1 MNIFNKIINYING
14 TEISSAVYKPTTP
27 YTGSLPKGVVRKGV
41 KGADVKAVQQFLNW
55 CMKSGLAVDG
65 IAGAKTVSAIK
76 KYQKQYGLVVD
87 GIFGAKSLAKA
98 KVIVEQHKA
107 KPTPAPTPTIID
119 KELAACTTQA
129 EWMKNYKY
137 KWQEN
142 PTIPKS
148 KKYGT
153 CVTYVACVL
162 QRIGILKSG
171 QYIWITT
178 NGKVVGANS
187 KMTVTYM
194 KGTLKSNKSKL
205 KKGDIVIGGNGK
217 VGAGAGSHIFVLT
230 GEWDGNNP
238 YIYDQASA
246 NRVKQG
252 KSPQHTWKGTFKTI
266 ARIRLK

>member
-1 MNIFNKIINYING
+1 MGILDKILNYISG
-14 TEISSAVYKPTTP
+14 AETSSAAYKPTTP
-27 YTGSLPKGVVRKGV
+27 YTGTLPKGLVKNGT
-41 KGADVKAVQQFLNW
+41 KGADAKAVQTFLNW

-65 IAGAKTVSAIK
+65 IVGAKTVAAIK
-76 KYQKQYGLVVD
+76 KYQKQYGLAVD

-98 KVIVEQHKA
+98 KSIVDAHKP
-107 KPTPAPTPTIID
+107 KPASTIID
-119 KELAACTTQA
+119 KEIEACKVQA
-129 EWMKNYKY
+129 EWEKNAIY

-142 PTIPKS
+142 PTVPKS
-148 KKYGT
+148 KKKAT

-178 NGKVVGANS
+178 KGKVVGANS

-194 KGTLKSNKSKL
+194 KGTLKSNKAKL

-217 VGAGAGSHIFVLT
+217 VGAGAGSHIFILT
-230 GEWDGNNP
+230 GQWSGDNP
-238 YIYDQASA
+238 YIYDQESA
-246 NRVKQG
+246 NRVKKG
-252 KSPQHTWKGTFKTI
+252 KVPQHTWKGSFKTI